1 MKSVRIL
8 LLSNVMIAMS
18 LACAPQDEPQPATL
32 DDIRPEAIR
41 AHIRLLADDL
51 YEGRGT
57 GSRGY
62 ELAAKYV
69 AAQFESFGLEP
80 AGQDGTFFQRVPL
93 RRTHVVPTQSSVTL
107 FTGNQQR
114 TLVVDEHYVPSGDP
128 NRPQTTVEAPVVF
141 VGYGMT
147 APEIGYDDYDGID
160 VEGKIVAMLTGAPAV
175 LGAAERAHYSGRPK
189 RDNAVGRGAV
199 GMLFI
204 RTPQEEQ
211 LFPWEVVVRFS
222 NRGGMSWLDEQGS
235 ASGSR
240 PEIRGGALLS
250 RGGTEIL
257 FRDAPKS

>member
-1 MKSVRIL
+1 
-8 LLSNVMIAMS
+8 
-18 LACAPQDEPQPATL
+18 
-32 DDIRPEAIR
+32 
-41 AHIRLLADDL
+41 
-51 YEGRGT
+51 
-57 GSRGY
+57 
-62 ELAAKYV
+62 
-69 AAQFESFGLEP
+69 
-80 AGQDGTFFQRVPL
+80 
-93 RRTHVVPTQSSVTL
+93 
-107 FTGNQQR
+107 
-114 TLVVDEHYVPSGDP
+114 
-128 NRPQTTVEAPVVF
+128 
-141 VGYGMT
+141 
-147 APEIGYDDYDGID
+147 
-160 VEGKIVAMLTGAPAV
+160 MLTGAPAV